1 MVNPRKLLWL
11 PSALLVGALGPAW
24 MIAGGL
30 VSCDSTAKFYLPDRQ
45 FQDLQVISAFPARID
60 NDRVVRVCGVPLDGE
75 DALEPNG
82 VEVMVNLMSTEIR
95 SKKSCE
101 NDSDLSIKEG
111 EMIDLTRVT
120 TNAQEPTVAASNFR
134 LTLDCP
140 PQAHVPGGGDACSNA
155 ESMTAVAVRY
165 AQVTKRCDPS
175 DVNTRLNV
183 AVVVDDSGST
193 SGLVDRNA
201 PYYEEPDFD
210 ISYPDPI
217 SKTQESD
224 PYDIRLMAASEF
236 IDSLTLGHD
245 RTIAYSFGEKNNVN
259 VACSNG
265 ATCSDGPRNGLMCL
279 FSEDCSGGECIP
291 DASGESNYFSTWP
304 ISGPH
309 PSREA
314 GCFGS
319 HAENRKYIE
328 LGLELMKNNGGGRA
342 PLWQAVYQAYDF
354 FQRSPSQGG
363 GKVNAPR
370 AIVVLTDGP
379 DTCTYSDDFNF
390 RDLTWSGT
398 GLPYCRIQ
406 CTESEYDFLKLRNL
420 LWTGD
425 NNGDG
430 VQDYDKPRNQCA
442 SGENHGNACTTD
454 TDCPDSF
461 CHRVWPV
468 PIHVVQFQSPAHLNP
483 DARLQEIA
491 CRSGGTFQFLNSEQ
505 YDKSK
510 ASDYNQIAVAMAR
523 VRHTLA
529 GSWRAGFLLPDLAT
543 QAPLG
548 QMVALE
554 GAVQFTSAKLPSLTA
569 LTAQSGGAGQFAR
582 MVAADGRLLMRR
594 ACKDHAD
601 CGGTGPCGKNH
612 CNDAGICVPA
622 VAPDNLPCGD
632 PKDEASWVASRCC
645 GGVCASG
652 TCDTFCGQ

>member
-1 MVNPRKLLWL
+1 MLLSVSMAVPFGCTEAAVEL
-11 PSALLVGALGPAW
+11 DRTPESRELV
-24 MIAGGL
+24 
-30 VSCDSTAKFYLPDRQ
+30 
-45 FQDLQVISAFPARID
+45 DLEAVTAFPARID
-60 NDRVVRVCGVPLDGE
+60 GQRMVRVCGEPLPGE
-75 DALEPNG
+75 EALQPNG
-82 VEVMVNLMSTEIR
+82 VELTLNLMGTAFQQPTA
-95 SKKSCE
+95 CE
-101 NDSDLSIKEG
+101 VDSDLSVHEG
-111 EMIDLTRVT
+111 DRIDFQTVTATGAKATLTADEV
-120 TNAQEPTVAASNFR
+120 Q
-134 LTLDCP
+134 LTLACEARP
-140 PQAHVPGGGDACSNA
+140 HVPGDPSPCP
-155 ESMTAVAVRY
+155 ETAQQIPGAALHY
-165 AQVTKRCDPS
+165 AGWTGRCDAE
-175 DVNTRLNV
+175 DMTTRLNV
-183 AVVVDDSGST
+183 AVLVDDSGSI
-193 SGLVDRNA
+193 SGLVDRNP
-201 PYYEEPDFD
+201 PYLEEPDVD
-210 ISYPDPI
+210 IEYPMPI
-217 SKTQESD
+217 TKAHESD
-224 PYDIRLMAASEF
+224 PYDARLVAAWQF
-236 IDSLTLGHD
+236 VDSLTLGHD